1 MNSHAFM
8 TVSKTPTTT
17 EEQLTA
23 ALLERLYA
31 PLVKK
36 LNLTAEQ
43 SRGFYQV
50 ILENKMK
57 GMAQMADLL
66 RHGDPSLMAKAVE
79 ESQKEADARLQTLLG
94 AAHFA
99 QYQEYQTNIGDR
111 GLLER
116 IKDDFAE
123 HPLTE
128 EQQQHLLA
136 AMAAGRKAVGN
147 NADGSETKFSIA
159 DTTEVMC
166 EKLIRQESIDQHI
179 LAQVA
184 SFLSP
189 TQLEILRA
197 IQTRMMAARKDG
209 HAKIKAMFGEGVGQK
224 STHLPKRP

>member
-1 MNSHAFM
+1 M
-8 TVSKTPTTT
+8 TLSKTPTKT
-17 EEQLTA
+17 EEQLAA

-36 LNLTAEQ
+36 LKLTVEQ
-43 SRGFYQV
+43 NKGFYQV

-57 GMAQMADLL
+57 GMVQMADLL
-66 RHGDPSLMAKAVE
+66 RHEDPSLMVKAVA
-79 ESQKEADARLQTLLG
+79 ESQKETDARLQALLG

-111 GLLER
+111 GLLEQT
-116 IKDDFAE
+116 KDDFAE

-147 NADGSETKFSIA
+147 NAGSNETKFSIA
-159 DTTEVMC
+159 DTVEVFN
-166 EKLIRQESIDQHI
+166 EKLRQQESINQQI
-179 LAQVA
+179 LEQAA

-189 TQLEILRA
+189 SQLEILGA
-197 IQTRMMAARKDG
+197 IQIRMMSARKEG
-209 HAKIKAMFGEGVGQK
+209 HAKIRTMFGDLK
-224 STHLPKRP
+224 SNGGIQS